1 MPPNLT
7 AIAHYL
13 GKQHIMLRGR
23 SNGMATYLL
32 KIYFYHLQG
41 LRWTIDSEFPFDPK
55 TITKVKNRKFR
66 KTCYKCF
73 AHYKKPNKDI
83 NTSVWGELNHFIREY
98 IKGGDREY
106 FESNYGS
113 NLGSLL

>member
-7 AIAHYL
+7 AITHYL
-13 GKQHIMLRGR
+13 GKQHIVLRGR

-32 KIYFYHLQG
+32 KIYFHRLQG
-41 LRWTIDSEFPFDPK
+41 LEWTIHSKFPFNPK
-55 TITKVKNRKFR
+55 SIPKVRDRKFR
-66 KTCYKCF
+66 NDCYRCF

-83 NTSVWGELNHFIREY
+83 NTSVWSELNSFIREY

-106 FESNYGS
+106 FGSNYGT
-113 NLGSLL
+113 NLDSLL